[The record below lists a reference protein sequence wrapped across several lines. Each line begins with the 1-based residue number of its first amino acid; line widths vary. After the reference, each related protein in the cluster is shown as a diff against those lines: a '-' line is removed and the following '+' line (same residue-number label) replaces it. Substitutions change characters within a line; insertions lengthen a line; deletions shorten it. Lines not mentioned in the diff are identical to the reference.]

1 MSETIQK
8 GFNTVDRA
16 FVENGQLT
24 TEDIP
29 QEILYYWVTG
39 LRLKPDAE
47 FLGDGVFPLPIPEFL
62 EALEVRGNTLRYSDN
77 VFIRLPDTF
86 EDVGNIPE
94 IEYSDDPFLQVGPL
108 STRRYERMKEEVGK
122 IYGDY
127 MGKDRT
133 TGIPVDLEM
142 NIPEKVKQDP
152 LGADFTG
159 QMVEK

>member
-1 MSETIQK
+1 MQK

-16 FVENGQLT
+16 FVDNGQLT
-24 TEDIP
+24 TSDIP
-29 QEILYYWVTG
+29 LEVLYYWSEG
-39 LRLKPDAE
+39 LRLKPSAE
-47 FLGDGVFPLPIPEFL
+47 FLGDGFFPFPIPEFL

-122 IYGDY
+122 IYKDFGAE
-127 MGKDRT
+127 DRT
-133 TGIPVDLEM
+133 TGIQVDLKM
-142 NIPEKVKQDP
+142 NIPEQVKEDP